1 MKHLLFFF
9 TILFFLLSACD
20 SWLDVV
26 PEEDLTTID
35 TDFETREGAE
45 DWLRSCYV
53 FLQEPFCFTKNIA
66 FTGADEVVADD
77 YARNLSSNNTK
88 RFDGLAIGSGLQN
101 VLNPYGDV
109 WLKKG
114 ISSDGIS
121 GRTDFYTAIS
131 MCNIFIDKID
141 QVYNM
146 ETGEKSEWKAE
157 VKAIK
162 AYYYFE
168 LVRRYGP
175 IILVPEN
182 IDRNVPVSEM
192 KIPRSHVDT
201 CFKAIVRLCD
211 EAAEILPIFNN
222 KSTERRCYFN
232 KEAALALKARALAYQ
247 ASPLFNGN
255 PDYRNFV
262 NKNGEPLFSATEDK
276 EKWRM
281 AAEAAEA
288 VIELCKESGKKL
300 VDNQTAATPLQTH
313 MANIEASV
321 QTFNYVSDETLL
333 MIKTK
338 TGDPQMSFTYYLPN
352 VKDDPNRYLSGTCL
366 SPSMKMVEMFY
377 TENGLPINQDPTW
390 IGSGNPYSLSEET
403 DPQYID
409 VVMMGTPIPN
419 LHLRR
424 EPRFY
429 ASIASDRTYWRL
441 GSTTS
446 GLHEVVAYQGENF
459 GLQSTRLNS
468 TVPQNLTGYW
478 VKKWSDSKVELY
490 NYSRGFEARGTAP
503 YPLIR
508 LAEMYLIAAEA
519 WNEYGGHEVQVYE
532 NLNVVRRRAGIPDVE
547 VSWSMARDK
556 SKVTDQKGLREII
569 QQEWNIEF
577 AFEGMRFWNLRRWKT
592 ANVELNE
599 KLYGWNVVG
608 SRAETFYG
616 NGPVPV
622 YSGNTFVA
630 PRDYF
635 WPIRSEEVITS
646 GCVQNPG
653 W

>member
-1 MKHLLFFF
+1 MKCRLFFF
-9 TILFFLLSACD
+9 TILFFLLTACD
-20 SWLDVV
+20 NWLDVV

-35 TDFETREGAE
+35 TDFETRAE
-45 DWLRSCYV
+45 AENWLRSCYT
-53 FLQEPFCFTKNIA
+53 FLQEPFGFFDNVA

-77 YARNLSSNNTK
+77 YIRNSGY
-88 RFDGLAIGSGLQN
+88 FAGLAIGAGLQN
-101 VLNPYGDV
+101 VLNPYGDI

-114 ISSDGIS
+114 YDEGNPA
-121 GRTDFYTAIS
+121 RNDFYTAITT
-131 MCNIFIDKID
+131 CNIFIDKID

-146 ETGEKSEWKAE
+146 EESEKREWKAE
-157 VKAIK
+157 VKAVK

-168 LVRRYGP
+168 LMRHYGP

-182 IDRNVPVSEM
+182 IDRNVPVEKM
-192 KIPRSHVDT
+192 KVPRSHVDT

-211 EAAEILPIFNN
+211 EAAEVLPVFND
-222 KSTERRCYFN
+222 KGTERRCFFS
-232 KEAALALKARALAYQ
+232 KEAALALKARVLAYQ

-255 PDYRNFV
+255 PDYTSFV
-262 NKNGEPLFSATEDK
+262 NKKGEPLFSATEDK
-276 EKWRM
+276 EKWRL

-288 VIELCKESGKKL
+288 VIKLCEESGKKL
-300 VDNQTAATPLQTH
+300 VDDQTAVTPLQTH

-321 QTFNYVSDETLL
+321 QTFNYVSDEVLF
-333 MIKTK
+333 MVKTK
-338 TGDPQMSFTYYLPN
+338 SNANEAYNSFQYYLPS
-352 VKDDPNRYLSGTCL
+352 VKEDPYKRLPGTCL

-390 IGSGNPYSLSEET
+390 VGSGNPYSLGEES
-403 DPQYID
+403 DPKYTD
-409 VVMMGTPIPN
+409 VVMMKKAILN
-419 LHLRR
+419 LHRRR

-441 GSTTS
+441 GRTTS
-446 GLHEVVAYQGENF
+446 SLQEVMAYQGENF
-459 GLQSTRLNS
+459 GLQGKRINS
-468 TVPQNLTGYW
+468 TIPQNVTGYW
-478 VKKWSDSKVELY
+478 VKKWSCSKAELY
-490 NYSRGFEARGTAP
+490 SYSSGFKAMGTAP

-519 WNEYGGHEVQVYE
+519 WNEYGGHQAEVYK
-532 NLNVVRRRAGIPDVE
+532 NLNVVRKRAGIPDVE
-547 VSWSMARDK
+547 VAWRNAKDR

-577 AFEGMRFWNLRRWKT
+577 AFEGTRFWNLRRWKT
-592 ANVELNE
+592 ANVELNGR
-599 KLYGWNVVG
+599 LYGWNVVG
-608 SRAETFYG
+608 NRAETFYNNG
-616 NGPVPV
+616 KGPVIV

-635 WPIRSEEVITS
+635 WPIRSEEAITS
-646 GCVQNPG
+646 GCVQNLG